1 MRKLCQAQT
10 HVIKY
15 ADDTDEIAVKGYVY
29 TSNFYSLVKNQF
41 FKKYTSTPI
50 W

>member
-1 MRKLCQAQT
+1 M

-15 ADDTDEIAVKGYVY
+15 ADDTDENAVKGYVY